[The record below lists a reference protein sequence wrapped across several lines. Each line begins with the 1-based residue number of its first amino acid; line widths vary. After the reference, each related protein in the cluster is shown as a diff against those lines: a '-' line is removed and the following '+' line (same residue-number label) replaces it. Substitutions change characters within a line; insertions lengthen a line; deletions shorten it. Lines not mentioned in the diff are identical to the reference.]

1 MRRNSRDRGAT
12 VDIWPGFVD
21 ALSTLIMGISFML
34 VVFVLGQFFLSQ
46 LLQGRSAQMT
56 RLETEVRDLAQ
67 RLQLERDG
75 AEDLRRSLARLT
87 GDVQALSV
95 ERDDLQAQL
104 GRQAEERDTL
114 QDRLT
119 QALNQTA
126 LLTRSMDELKL
137 DSERRQQRIA
147 ELEREIADAQGRITA
162 DRATIETQV
171 TRLAELQAQIATLE
185 QVKAALEAG
194 KSEEQLAKER
204 ALAEA
209 RLLSRQIELLG
220 QQLEQV
226 SAALALKQ
234 DEIQAQG
241 ATIADLGQRLNLA
254 LADKVAELSAFRSD
268 FFGRMRSVL
277 EGRQDVRVVG
287 DRFVF
292 QSELLFDSG
301 SAELRPEGREQMA
314 RFAQT
319 LRELIDQLPSD
330 LPWILR
336 VDGHTDKRPINTPQ
350 FRSNWELSTARAIAV
365 ATFLIEQGVPANR
378 IAATGFADNQPLD
391 PRDSEDAYRRNRRIE
406 MQITNS

>member
-1 MRRNSRDRGAT
+1 MRRNSRERGST

-46 LLQGRSAQMT
+46 MLQGRNAQMT
-56 RLETEVRDLAQ
+56 RLQSEVQDLAQ
-67 RLQLERDG
+67 RLQLEQEG

-104 GRQAEERDTL
+104 GRQVEERDML

-137 DSERRQQRIA
+137 DNDRRQQRIA

-162 DRATIETQV
+162 DRETIEMQV

-185 QVKAALEAG
+185 QVKQALEEG
-194 KSEEQLAKER
+194 KTEEQLAKER

-226 SAALALKQ
+226 SNALALKQ
-234 DEIQAQG
+234 DEIAAQG

-268 FFGRMRSVL
+268 FFGRMRGIL
-277 EGRQDVRVVG
+277 EGRQDIRIVG

-301 SAELRPEGREQMA
+301 SAELKPEGREQMA
-314 RFAQT
+314 RFART
-319 LRELIDQLPSD
+319 LIELIDQLPSD

-336 VDGHTDKRPINTPQ
+336 VDGHTDRRPINTPQ
-350 FRSNWELSTARAIAV
+350 FRSNWELSTARAISV
-365 ATFLIEQGVPANR
+365 ATFLIDQGVPANR